1 MQTSNEINELAA
13 ALSSAQG
20 AMGAALKDSKNPHF
34 GNDFAS
40 LEAINAVIKQPLAD
54 NDLSMVQFPINDET
68 GVGITT
74 RLMHKSGQWIEEKW
88 TMPAVKAGPQQYG
101 SLITYFRRYSIAAIF
116 GIPQTD
122 KDANDIQLAADG
134 HHGNKSAVQVISKD
148 QLQTL
153 QQIIKDND
161 LDERLFVKACGISD
175 LSELPAKRF
184 NTAFNKLYAKAHEKA
199 GGENGNSN

>member
-122 KDANDIQLAADG
+122 KDANDIQLAVDG
-134 HHGNKSAVQVISKD
+134 HYGNKSAVQVISKD
-148 QLQTL
+148 QLRTL
-153 QQIIKDND
+153 KQIIKDND
-161 LDERLFVKACGISD
+161 LDEQLFVNACKISD

-184 NTAFNKLYAKAHEKA
+184 DLAFEKLSKKAQEKA

>member
-54 NDLSMVQFPINDET
+54 NELSIVQFPISDES

-74 RLMHKSGQWIEEKW
+74 RIMHKSGQWLEEKW

-122 KDANDIQLAADG
+122 KDANDMQLAADR
-134 HHGNKSAVQVISKD
+134 HHGNRSAVEVINKE
-148 QLQTL
+148 QLESL
-153 QQIIKDND
+153 KQIITEND
-161 LDERLFVKACGISD
+161 LDEQLFLRACKISD
-175 LSELPAKRF
+175 LAELPAERF
-184 NTAFNKLYAKAHEKA
+184 DLAFKKLYKKAHEQA
-199 GGENGNSN
+199 GGENGKGD

>member
-148 QLQTL
+148 ELQTL

-161 LDERLFVKACGISD
+161 LDEQLFLNACKISD

-184 NTAFNKLYAKAHEKA
+184 DLAFEKLSKKAHEKA

>member
-1 MQTSNEINELAA
+1 MQTSNEINELAE
-13 ALSSAQG
+13 ALSYAQG

-40 LEAINAVIKQPLAD
+40 LEAINAVIKQPLTD
-54 NDLSMVQFPINDET
+54 NNLSIVQFPINDES

-74 RLMHKSGQWIEEKW
+74 RIMHKSGQWLEEKW
-88 TMPAVKAGPQQYG
+88 TMPVVKAGPQQYG

-134 HHGNKSAVQVISKD
+134 HHGNKSAVEVITTE
-148 QLQTL
+148 QAQTL
-153 QQIIKDND
+153 YQLIKDNNINGTAF
-161 LDERLFVKACGISD
+161 LKTYGISKV
-175 LSELPAKRF
+175 SELPAKRF
-184 NTAFNKLYAKAHEKA
+184 DLALNKLKEKA
-199 GGENGNSN
+199 GI

>member
-148 QLQTL
+148 ELQTL

-184 NTAFNKLYAKAHEKA
+184 NAAFNKLHAKAHEKA

>member
-122 KDANDIQLAADG
+122 KDANDIQLAADE

-153 QQIIKDND
+153 KQIIKDND
-161 LDERLFVKACGISD
+161 LDEQLFVNACKISD

-184 NTAFNKLYAKAHEKA
+184 DIAFEKLYKKAHEKA

>member
-13 ALSSAQG
+13 ALSTAQG

-54 NDLSMVQFPINDET
+54 NDLSIVQFPINDES

-74 RLMHKSGQWIEEKW
+74 RIMHKSGQWLEEKW

-134 HHGNKSAVQVISKD
+134 HHGNKSAVEVITKE

-153 QQIIKDND
+153 QKIIEDND
-161 LDERLFVKACGISD
+161 LNETAFLKAARISD
-175 LSELPAKRF
+175 LSELPMKRF
-184 NTAFNKLYAKAHEKA
+184 DTAFKKLYAKAHEKA

>member
-161 LDERLFVKACGISD
+161 LDEQLFLNACKISD

-184 NTAFNKLYAKAHEKA
+184 DLAFKKLYKKAHEKA

>member
-1 MQTSNEINELAA
+1 MKTSNEINELAA
-13 ALSSAQG
+13 ALSIAQG

-40 LEAINAVIKQPLAD
+40 LEAINAVTKQPLAD
-54 NDLSMVQFPINDET
+54 NNLSIVQFPINDES

-74 RLMHKSGQWIEEKW
+74 RIMHKSGQWLEEKW
-88 TMPAVKAGPQQYG
+88 TMPVVKAGPQQYG

-134 HHGNKSAVQVISKD
+134 HHGNKSAVEVITTEQAQTLYQLIKENNINGPAFLKTYGISK
-148 QLQTL
+148 
-153 QQIIKDND
+153 
-161 LDERLFVKACGISD
+161 V
-175 LSELPAKRF
+175 SELPAKRF
-184 NTAFNKLYAKAHEKA
+184 DMAFNKLKEKA
-199 GGENGNSN
+199 GV

>member
-148 QLQTL
+148 ELQTL

>member
-148 QLQTL
+148 ELQTL

-184 NTAFNKLYAKAHEKA
+184 DTAFKKLYAKAHEKA

>member
-40 LEAINAVIKQPLAD
+40 LEAINAVIKQPLAE

-153 QQIIKDND
+153 KQIIKDND
-161 LDERLFVKACGISD
+161 LDEQLFVNACKISD

-184 NTAFNKLYAKAHEKA
+184 DIAFEKLSKKAHEKA

>member
-1 MQTSNEINELAA
+1 
-13 ALSSAQG
+13 
-20 AMGAALKDSKNPHF
+20 MGAALKDSKNPHF

-134 HHGNKSAVQVISKD
+134 HYGNKSAVQVISKD

-153 QQIIKDND
+153 KQIIKDND
-161 LDERLFVKACGISD
+161 LDEQLFVNACKISD
-175 LSELPAKRF
+175 LSELPAERF
-184 NTAFNKLYAKAHEKA
+184 DLAFKKLYKKAHEKA

>member
-13 ALSSAQG
+13 ALSAAQG

-40 LEAINAVIKQPLAD
+40 LEAINAVIKQPLAE
-54 NDLSMVQFPINDET
+54 NELSIVQFPISDES

-74 RLMHKSGQWIEEKW
+74 RIMHKSGQWLEEKW

-122 KDANDIQLAADG
+122 KDANDMQLAADG
-134 HHGNKSAVQVISKD
+134 HHGNRSAVQVINKE
-148 QLQTL
+148 QLASL
-153 QQIIKDND
+153 KQIIKDND
-161 LDERLFVKACGISD
+161 LNEEAFIKACGISELAD
-175 LSELPAKRF
+175 LPAKRF
-184 NTAFNKLYAKAHEKA
+184 DVAFKKLYAKAHQQA
-199 GGENGNSN
+199 GGENGKGD

>member
-54 NDLSMVQFPINDET
+54 NDLSMVQSPINDET

-134 HHGNKSAVQVISKD
+134 HHGNKSAVEVISKE

-153 QQIIKDND
+153 KQIIKDND
-161 LDERLFVKACGISD
+161 LDEQLFVNACKISD

-184 NTAFNKLYAKAHEKA
+184 DLAFEKLSKKAHEKA

>member
-54 NDLSMVQFPINDET
+54 NELSIVQFPISDES

-74 RLMHKSGQWIEEKW
+74 RIMHKSGQWLEEKW
-88 TMPAVKAGPQQYG
+88 TMPVVKAGPQQYG

-134 HHGNKSAVQVISKD
+134 HHGNKSAVEVITED
-148 QLQTL
+148 QLYTL
-153 QQIIKDND
+153 QQIIKEND
-161 LDERLFVKACGISD
+161 LNEETFLKAAQISD

-184 NTAFNKLYAKAHEKA
+184 DIAFNKLHKKAHEKA

>member
-134 HHGNKSAVQVISKD
+134 HHGNKSAVKVISKE

-153 QQIIKDND
+153 KQIIKDND
-161 LDERLFVKACGISD
+161 LDEQLFLNACRISD
-175 LSELPAKRF
+175 LTELPEKRF
-184 NTAFNKLYAKAHEKA
+184 DLAFNKLHAAAKKKA

>member
-148 QLQTL
+148 QLRIL
-153 QQIIKDND
+153 KQIIKDND
-161 LDERLFVKACGISD
+161 LDEQLFVNACKISD

-184 NTAFNKLYAKAHEKA
+184 DIAFEKLSKKAHEKA

>member
-148 QLQTL
+148 ELQTL

-184 NTAFNKLYAKAHEKA
+184 DAAFKKLYAKAHEKA

>member
-148 QLQTL
+148 QLRTL
-153 QQIIKDND
+153 KQIIKDND
-161 LDERLFVKACGISD
+161 LDEQLFVNACKISD

-184 NTAFNKLYAKAHEKA
+184 DIAFEKLSKKAHEKA